1 MKSPPK
7 ELGIVGFFG
16 AFAWILFAFLY
27 SVYGSFSPDAQGPPP
42 ITANAFLC
50 FILPLLTFLFYATL
64 SEHWSYRAMLL
75 TGLLLHAL
83 LGLAIALLVASTDLG
98 LLIVLPLLMGP
109 IIWIRFLGHLRQED
123 TEQVGGPNRY
133 R

>member
-1 MKSPPK
+1 
-7 ELGIVGFFG
+7 
-16 AFAWILFAFLY
+16 
-27 SVYGSFSPDAQGPPP
+27 
-42 ITANAFLC
+42 
-50 FILPLLTFLFYATL
+50 
-64 SEHWSYRAMLL
+64 MLL